1 MSSNGKAA
9 AFNLC
14 DDPWIPCVTTKGE
27 ALDLSLK
34 GFFEKAEALSDF
46 SATPPQRVALMRLLI
61 AITMRA
67 LEGPKDDADWKSCRP
82 RIKQAALAY
91 LERMRDRFELYGP
104 KAFLQVPSLGGP
116 LNANLDK
123 LDFSLASGNN
133 HTLFDHGA
141 TPEGRES
148 PPASQALSLVTFQ
161 MFSTGGLIGQV
172 KWNGVVTSKSAEQ
185 APCSEGVPLHCFLQG
200 GDLLQTLHLN
210 LIPFQVL
217 GVENLGV
224 PLWEL
229 DSIKASAAAD
239 GTFFGRMAP
248 MARAMAL
255 EPSGN
260 KLKLANGLKYAK
272 LPEFI
277 DPFLTRIKTSK
288 DLPAYLRIDLAKHPW
303 RELQAVLALARRGAG
318 SPEQLRHL
326 LDLPP
331 DTIVRLW
338 TGGMEIDQ
346 AKILGFGEWSFVFP
360 AALAQGDSIMK
371 AYSDGVECASLAI
384 SLLKDAFKKM
394 NNENKVKIVPSFAKE
409 QAVAS
414 FWHGL
419 DALHDELAAQSAK
432 QDIGEW
438 RRTVKAKALAAFDE
452 VCPSGTPRQIVAAV
466 QARGY
471 LAAALQ
477 KCVVENERPK
487 DKKSKKGKQTEEE
500 AQ

>member
-1 MSSNGKAA
+1 
-9 AFNLC
+9 
-14 DDPWIPCVTTKGE
+14 
-27 ALDLSLK
+27 
-34 GFFEKAEALSDF
+34 
-46 SATPPQRVALMRLLI
+46 
-61 AITMRA
+61 
-67 LEGPKDDADWKSCRP
+67 
-82 RIKQAALAY
+82 
-91 LERMRDRFELYGP
+91 
-104 KAFLQVPSLGGP
+104 
-116 LNANLDK
+116 
-123 LDFSLASGNN
+123 
-133 HTLFDHGA
+133 
-141 TPEGRES
+141 
-148 PPASQALSLVTFQ
+148 

-409 QAVAS
+409 QAVPPSGMDSTRSMTNWPRNPRSRISANGAGPS
-414 FWHGL
+414 RPRRSRPSTKSAPPARQ
-419 DALHDELAAQSAK
+419 DRSSRPSRRAAT
-432 QDIGEW
+432 W
-438 RRTVKAKALAAFDE
+438 RR
-452 VCPSGTPRQIVAAV
+452 PSKNA
-466 QARGY
+466 
-471 LAAALQ
+471 
-477 KCVVENERPK
+477 
-487 DKKSKKGKQTEEE
+487 
-500 AQ
+500 